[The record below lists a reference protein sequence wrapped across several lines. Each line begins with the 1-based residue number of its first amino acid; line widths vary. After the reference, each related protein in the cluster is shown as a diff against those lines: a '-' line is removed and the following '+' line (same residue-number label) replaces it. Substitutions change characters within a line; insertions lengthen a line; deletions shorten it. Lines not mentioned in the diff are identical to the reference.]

1 MSLGDIRNL
10 DYTILLCSNMQDTK
24 DFYLHVMGFPLAHDS
39 ERWVS
44 FQVGSAL
51 LTLRPRGPGLA
62 WDDGPIPPGS
72 AAVQLAFRVPPH
84 MVDACHEALRSKGVA
99 ILSPPRDIANWRHR
113 ALFFRDPEGN
123 VVELYAEI

>member
-10 DYTILLCSNMQDTK
+10 DYTILLCSHMRETK
-24 DFYLHVMGFPLAHDS
+24 EFYLDVMGFALAHDS

-44 FQVGSAL
+44 FQVGSTL

-62 WDDGPIPPGS
+62 WEDGPIAPGS
-72 AAVQLAFRVPPH
+72 SAVQLAFRVPPH
-84 MVDACHEALRSKGVA
+84 MVDACHEVLQAKGVP
-99 ILSPPRDIANWRHR
+99 ILSPPRALASWQHR

-123 VVELYAEI
+123 VIEIYAEI